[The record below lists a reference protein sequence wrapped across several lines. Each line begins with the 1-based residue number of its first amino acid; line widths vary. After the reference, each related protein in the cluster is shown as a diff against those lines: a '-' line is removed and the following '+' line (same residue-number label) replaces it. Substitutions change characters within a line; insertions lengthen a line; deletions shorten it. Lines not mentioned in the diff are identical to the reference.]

1 MPATASLLSTV
12 LFLSQSA
19 QAHAARSSG
28 VFVVDSR
35 KTPESVGAD

>member
-19 QAHAARSSG
+19 QVHAARSSG
-28 VFVVDSR
+28 GFDADSR
-35 KTPESVGAD
+35 KTPESFS